1 VIAHAQRENSL
12 VNLDSSGEKDKVRGL
27 LVDWLD
33 YEFLIVERDIP
44 YLGPGETD
52 FRRELII
59 LLVDVQ
65 T

>member
-1 VIAHAQRENSL
+1 VIAHAKRENSL
-12 VNLDSSGEKDKVRGL
+12 VNLDSSGEKDKVRCL

-52 FRRELII
+52 FRGELIV